1 MNNTKKRKDSGFTII
16 EMLIAMVILSVA
28 VLGIGSMVY
37 SVMGSTSISKGM
49 TVATTLMQDKMES
62 LKNTVVSSLTTG
74 SDAVQM
80 GNVSYLRQ
88 WTVSPSANTR
98 TITVTV
104 NWNDR
109 GPHNVT
115 TTTLRGE

>member
-1 MNNTKKRKDSGFTII
+1 MKPGSKRKDSGFTMI
-16 EMLIAMVILSVA
+16 ELLIAMVILSVA
-28 VLGIGSMVY
+28 VLGLGSMVY

-49 TVATTLMQDKMES
+49 TVATSLMQDKMES

-74 SDAVQM
+74 SDTVQM
-80 GNVSYLRQ
+80 GNVSFLRQ
-88 WTVSPSANTR
+88 WTVSPTANTR

>member
-1 MNNTKKRKDSGFTII
+1 MKKRKDSGFSII
-16 EMLIAMVILSVA
+16 ELLVAMGILSIA
-28 VLGIGSMVY
+28 LLSLGSMVY
-37 SVMGSTSISKGM
+37 SVMGSTSLSKGM
-49 TVATTLMQDKMES
+49 TVATNLMQDKMEG
-62 LKNTVVSSLTTG
+62 LKNTVVSALTTG
-74 SDAVQM
+74 NDTVQL

-88 WTVSPSANTR
+88 WTVAPSANTR

>member
-1 MNNTKKRKDSGFTII
+1 MI
-16 EMLIAMVILSVA
+16 ELLIAMGILSIA
-28 VLGIGSMVY
+28 LLSLGSMVY
-37 SVMGSTSISKGM
+37 SVMGTTSVGKGV

-62 LKNTVVSSLTTG
+62 LKNIVVSSLTTG
-74 SDAVQM
+74 NDTVQM

-88 WTVSPSANTR
+88 WSISPSANTR

-109 GPHNVT
+109 GPRNVT

>member
-1 MNNTKKRKDSGFTII
+1 MKKKKDSGFTMI
-16 EMLIAMVILSVA
+16 ELLIAMGILSVA
-28 VLGIGSMVY
+28 LLSLGSMVY
-37 SVMGSTSISKGM
+37 SVMNSTSLSKGM

-62 LKNTVVSSLTTG
+62 LKNTAVSSLTTG
-74 SDAVQM
+74 NDTVQL
-80 GNVSYLRQ
+80 GNIDYLRQ

-115 TTTLRGE
+115 TTTIRGE